1 MFSHPHVRS
10 ALLSSLV
17 TLVLLLTI
25 AGFPG
30 ASVGQATTLSQAP
43 AAVPA
48 ATLECPQSPTFN
60 ANNFPASPKVDN
72 TLYPLVP
79 GTQFVLL
86 GHSNRTGEV
95 LPHEIRFTVTD
106 LTKVVNGVKTWVL
119 WDLDINNSVLL
130 EAELAFQAQDTS
142 GNVWVLGEYPEE
154 YKAGQKSAPS
164 TWIAGKN
171 QALGG
176 VLVPGNPQVSSTKFL
191 EAYAPPDII
200 YDCGQIAAV
209 GSRNPAMCVPV
220 GCFDTNVL
228 EVDETSPLDPPGS
241 VQLKYYAPGVGNF
254 QIGALNDPEGETQK
268 LVSMVQLSLEDC
280 LKARQAAID
289 LDASGRTVSSL
300 YAQTAPLVLEQ
311 SMSCEATAPTATPTS
326 TATATATATATPLP
340 GTTRS
345 YYVPLASQPLP
356 TPTATP
362 TVPPAVY
369 DYCNS
374 DPNPAGASNY
384 PVRIVKVD
392 KIKEEVTLQNVSG
405 APVSVDDW
413 NLCSLN
419 GNQDH
424 DQIGGVIQA
433 GQTRTFPNIGTPDI
447 WNDTQRDDAALYNA
461 AGYLVSYWVDQ

>member
-241 VQLKYYAPGVGNF
+241 VQLKYYAPV
-254 QIGALNDPEGETQK
+254 
-268 LVSMVQLSLEDC
+268 
-280 LKARQAAID
+280 
-289 LDASGRTVSSL
+289 
-300 YAQTAPLVLEQ
+300 
-311 SMSCEATAPTATPTS
+311 
-326 TATATATATATPLP
+326 
-340 GTTRS
+340 
-345 YYVPLASQPLP
+345 ASQPLP

-369 DYCNS
+369 DYCKS

>member
-17 TLVLLLTI
+17 TLLLLLTI

-268 LVSMVQLSLEDC
+268 LVSMVQLS
-280 LKARQAAID
+280 
-289 LDASGRTVSSL
+289 
-300 YAQTAPLVLEQ
+300 P
-311 SMSCEATAPTATPTS
+311 
-326 TATATATATATPLP
+326 ATATATPLP

-369 DYCNS
+369 DYCKS